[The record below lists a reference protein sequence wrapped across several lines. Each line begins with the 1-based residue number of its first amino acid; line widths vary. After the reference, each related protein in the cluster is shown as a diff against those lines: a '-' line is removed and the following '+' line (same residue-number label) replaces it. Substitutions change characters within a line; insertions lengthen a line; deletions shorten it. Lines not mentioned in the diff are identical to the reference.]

1 MNELLSKQFI
11 LPTLPLRGIVPFPDT
26 TMNIDVGREKSLKAV
41 DEAENYEKLIF
52 LLPQQQ
58 IDISEPTSVDLEPVG
73 VVAEIKSIIKIS
85 NDNIKL
91 LVTNQYRAKVNELY
105 EENGMFFVKCEKI
118 EETINSEIQAEAS
131 LRILKKQFN
140 EYIKYDTRIN
150 QDIIVNFN
158 AEQEPIKFINL
169 LASTVLAN
177 FNDKK
182 MMLSTISND
191 ERLAMLMLDVEREI
205 EIMQIEKE
213 ISSRVRKSVD
223 KSQKEYYLREQMK
236 AISEELGDGVDEC
249 NEYREKIN
257 ALKIKDKDSLEKIEK
272 EINRLEKLA
281 SNSPDSGVIR
291 SYLDWIID
299 LPWNKTTKENT
310 NIAKAKRILDD
321 DHYGLEKVK
330 ERILEFIS
338 VHTLTKSMKGS
349 ILCLVGPPGVGKTSI
364 AKSIARAVNRNFI
377 RMSLGGIRDEAE
389 IRGHRKTYVGAMP
402 GRIIYNLR
410 NSKSVNPLFLLDEID
425 KMSSDFRGDPA
436 SAMLEVLDP
445 EINGTFR
452 DNYLEIPYD
461 LSKVFFVTTANSLDT
476 IPEPLIDRME
486 IIEVTG
492 YTEEEKIQI
501 AKKYLVPKKAIEN
514 GLEKEN
520 ITFTDKCLSDIINYY
535 TRESGV
541 RNLERE
547 ISNVYR
553 KIALKSHL
561 DKSYIENG
569 LVLDTHIE
577 DILGVR
583 NFSRD
588 EADEQNEI
596 GACTGLAWTSVG
608 GTTLTIEVSL
618 MSGKGEII
626 LTGKLG
632 DVMKESARAA
642 LSYIHSHAKTYNI
655 DEELFESKD
664 IHIHVPEGATPK
676 DGPSAGITMATA
688 ILSAFINKP
697 VDHTI
702 AMTGEITL
710 RGKVLAIGGLKEK
723 ALAAHRIGI
732 NRIIIPKAN
741 EKDLIDIPQEIKAK
755 MQFYPVESADE
766 VVRMAI
772 VGI

>member
-1 MNELLSKQFI
+1 
-11 LPTLPLRGIVPFPDT
+11 
-26 TMNIDVGREKSLKAV
+26 
-41 DEAENYEKLIF
+41 
-52 LLPQQQ
+52 
-58 IDISEPTSVDLEPVG
+58 
-73 VVAEIKSIIKIS
+73 
-85 NDNIKL
+85 
-91 LVTNQYRAKVNELY
+91 
-105 EENGMFFVKCEKI
+105 
-118 EETINSEIQAEAS
+118 
-131 LRILKKQFN
+131 
-140 EYIKYDTRIN
+140 
-150 QDIIVNFN
+150 
-158 AEQEPIKFINL
+158 
-169 LASTVLAN
+169 
-177 FNDKK
+177 
-182 MMLSTISND
+182 
-191 ERLAMLMLDVEREI
+191 
-205 EIMQIEKE
+205 
-213 ISSRVRKSVD
+213 
-223 KSQKEYYLREQMK
+223 
-236 AISEELGDGVDEC
+236 
-249 NEYREKIN
+249 
-257 ALKIKDKDSLEKIEK
+257 
-272 EINRLEKLA
+272 
-281 SNSPDSGVIR
+281 
-291 SYLDWIID
+291 
-299 LPWNKTTKENT
+299 
-310 NIAKAKRILDD
+310 
-321 DHYGLEKVK
+321 
-330 ERILEFIS
+330 
-338 VHTLTKSMKGS
+338 
-349 ILCLVGPPGVGKTSI
+349 
-364 AKSIARAVNRNFI
+364 
-377 RMSLGGIRDEAE
+377 
-389 IRGHRKTYVGAMP
+389 
-402 GRIIYNLR
+402 
-410 NSKSVNPLFLLDEID
+410 
-425 KMSSDFRGDPA
+425 
-436 SAMLEVLDP
+436 
-445 EINGTFR
+445 
-452 DNYLEIPYD
+452 
-461 LSKVFFVTTANSLDT
+461 
-476 IPEPLIDRME
+476 
-486 IIEVTG
+486 
-492 YTEEEKIQI
+492 
-501 AKKYLVPKKAIEN
+501 IEN

-553 KIALKSHL
+553 KIALKSQL

-755 MQFYPVESADE
+755 MQFYTVESADE